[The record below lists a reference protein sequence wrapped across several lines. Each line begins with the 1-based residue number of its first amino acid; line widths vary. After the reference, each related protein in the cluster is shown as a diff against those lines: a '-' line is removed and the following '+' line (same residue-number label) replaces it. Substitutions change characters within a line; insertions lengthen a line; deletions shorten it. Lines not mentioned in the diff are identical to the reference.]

1 MYKVKVLQRFKD
13 ASTPDL
19 KIRNSGDIIDLDTT
33 ERLLYLMGD
42 NPQKR
47 KMVELI
53 SASPDTDWH
62 KKGPKIII
70 YQSYLYHIGGIETF
84 LYNFV
89 KHYKDRNITVI
100 VDQSEIEPL
109 TFLSQYCVVEVKQ
122 IGQRYKADVCI
133 LGNYNCQDF
142 LNRCDAK
149 RYYQMIHADWRGIML
164 NPAWAN
170 FSWSKPQKIDQI
182 ICVSQTAADG
192 LKEVAHC
199 DSEVIY
205 NILDDDIT
213 SEDDLKVFITL
224 SRATAEKGIYRI
236 VEMAKRF
243 KAAGKRFVWFL
254 GCTLQQA
261 PADVQQAIKNMPEF
275 IVLPPVP
282 ANRQLIGHCDY
293 LVQLSDTESFCY
305 SAFEALQRGVPV
317 ILTRFTEASNIVE
330 EGKNGY
336 LVEMD
341 LSDLDIDKIF
351 SHKPQKVGY
360 VDRCDYDKW
369 EKVFKGEL

>member
-1 MYKVKVLQRFKD
+1 MYKAKVLHRYKD
-13 ASTPDL
+13 ATTPDL
-19 KIRNSGDIIDLDTT
+19 KMRNVGDVVDILTT
-33 ERLLYLMGD
+33 ERLLYLLG
-42 NPQKR
+42 NNSQNR
-47 KMVELI
+47 KMVELL
-53 SASPDTDWH
+53 SASPDKNWH
-62 KKGPKIII
+62 KHGPEIII

-89 KHYKDRNITVI
+89 KHYKDRNITIMVE
-100 VDQSEIEPL
+100 QSEIEPL
-109 TFLSQYCVVEVKQ
+109 TALSEFCNVKVRQ
-122 IGQRYKADVCI
+122 LGERYKADVCI

-142 LNRCDAK
+142 LNKCDAK

-170 FSWSKPQKIDQI
+170 FSWSKPAKIDKV

-192 LKEVAHC
+192 LKEVSHC

-213 SEDDLKVFITL
+213 KDDDLKVFITL

-236 VEMAKRF
+236 VEMAKQF
-243 KAAGKRFVWFL
+243 KAAGKHFIWFL

-261 PADVQQAIKNMPEF
+261 PADIQQAIKNMPEF
-275 IVLPPVP
+275 IILPPVP
-282 ANRQLIGHCDY
+282 MNRQLIGHCDY

-317 ILTRFTEASNIVE
+317 ILSRFTEASNIVE

-336 LVEMD
+336 LVAMD

-351 SHKPQKVGY
+351 NHKPKNVNY

-369 EKVFKGEL
+369 EQVFKGEL

>member
-13 ASTPDL
+13 ATTPDL
-19 KIRNSGDIIDLDTT
+19 HMREVGDIMEISST
-33 ERLLYLMGD
+33 ERLLYLMKD
-42 NPQKR
+42 NPGKR
-47 KMVELI
+47 KMIELV
-53 SASPDTDWH
+53 SCYPDTDWH
-62 KKGPKIII
+62 KSGPKIIV

-89 KHYKDRNITVI
+89 KHYKDRNITI
-100 VDQSEIEPL
+100 MVDQAEIEPL
-109 TFLSQYCVVEVKQ
+109 TVLSEYCEVVVDKP
-122 IGQRYKADVCI
+122 GQRYECDVCI
-133 LGNYNCQDF
+133 LGNYNCQNF
-142 LNRCDAK
+142 LNKCKAK
-149 RYYQMIHADWRGIML
+149 KYYQMIHADWRGIML

-170 FSWSKPQKIDQI
+170 FTWSKPAKIDTV

-192 LKEVAHC
+192 LKAVAHC

-213 SEDDLKVFITL
+213 QDDDLKVFITL

-236 VEMAKRF
+236 VEMAKQF

-261 PADVQQAIKNMPEF
+261 PADIQQAIKSMPEF

-305 SAFEALQRGVPV
+305 SAFESLQRGVPV
-317 ILTRFTEASNIVE
+317 ILTRFPEAYNIVE

-341 LSDLDIDKIF
+341 LSDLDVDKIF
-351 SHKPQKVGY
+351 NHKPKKVDY

>member
-1 MYKVKVLQRFKD
+1 MYTVKVLRAFKD
-13 ASTPDL
+13 ACTPDL
-19 KIRNSGDIIDLDTT
+19 KTRKVGDIMDIETT
-33 ERLLYLMGD
+33 ERLMFLMK
-42 NPQKR
+42 NNSRKE
-47 KMVELI
+47 KMVELM
-53 SASPDTDWH
+53 SCSPS
-62 KKGPKIII
+62 KKIKKHGPKIII

-89 KHYKDRNITVI
+89 KHYKDRNITII
-100 VDQSEIEPL
+100 VDQAEIEPL
-109 TFLSQYCVVEVKQ
+109 TALSEYCDVVVDR
-122 IGQRYKADVCI
+122 IGQRYECDVCI
-133 LGNYNCQDF
+133 LGNYNCQSF
-142 LNRCDAK
+142 LNKCNAK

-170 FSWSKPQKIDQI
+170 FTWSKPNKINTV

-192 LKEVAHC
+192 LKAVAHC
-199 DSEVIY
+199 DGEVIY

-213 SEDDLKVFITL
+213 KDDDLKVFITL

-243 KAAGKRFVWFL
+243 KEAGKKFVWFL

-261 PADVQQAIKNMPEF
+261 PADVQLAIKNMKEF
-275 IVLPPVP
+275 IVLPPIP
-282 ANRQLIGHCDY
+282 ENKQLIGHCDY

-317 ILTRFTEASNIVE
+317 ILSRFTEASNIVE

-351 SHKPQKVGY
+351 NHKPTDVSY
-360 VDRCDYDKW
+360 VDRCDYNKW